1 MIWLLVSW
9 FFSLCLQEKT
19 DYIVLIEKLGGKV
32 YDTMFFSTSCT
43 HLIVGKPSRSEKY
56 LGALASGKWLL
67 RKSFLEASRQAG
79 HFVEVGSLVRCW
91 FLHMDSTL

>member
-1 MIWLLVSW
+1 M
-9 FFSLCLQEKT
+9 
-19 DYIVLIEKLGGKV
+19 

-67 RKSFLEASRQAG
+67 RKSFMEASRQAG
-79 HFVEVGSLVRCW
+79 HFVEVRSVAVFLRCFCAIWTQSMHDFLVR
-91 FLHMDSTL
+91 L